1 MEKID
6 KMMKKICMEVQKG
19 NADNTIKPMSRN
31 DLESVAML
39 FASEV
44 NRLNEIIESMKRH
57 AFGRKSEKFDP
68 NQLDIFELLGLKDS
82 AVVVEEDSTAPAAK
96 TAKKKSGKKKAFSGV
111 PVKTVHIY
119 PDSITCPRCGKTM
132 SEISPLVTREII
144 YIPAKMYIRET
155 IKHQYTCFDCF
166 HRFYEP
172 YGLPFQIHASSE
184 LMPVT
189 LFPRSA
195 ATPEFVAHTAY
206 ELFTKCVPL
215 YRQQKAYKDMGYTI
229 LRSDLSR
236 WLWRSMDEYL
246 RFIVDRM
253 RRDFITL
260 KLVHLD
266 ETELEVLEEI
276 KRGFRSSDSYVWIG
290 MSGENEDMQMAV
302 YVYGPGRGK
311 DELNKLLVVDG
322 NHFSGVS
329 MTDGYNVY
337 DLYEYFS
344 GHAGCIA
351 HFKRKIDD
359 AMKVQNSLYRE
370 FHSKS
375 ITSERRKQ
383 ILDDNPVFREEVWLL
398 ERIGELAKW
407 EGQLRDENAEPDKI
421 KNLRETKELP
431 ILEKI
436 HAKLME
442 LEGNFMPSGKFSI
455 AINYGINQWDKL
467 IYYISNPE
475 CPTTNNRIER
485 ESVKPLVMTRKNVL
499 FANSI
504 EGAKSTMNWFSLFTS
519 AKMNNLNVEK
529 YISYALV

>member
-1 MEKID
+1 
-6 KMMKKICMEVQKG
+6 
-19 NADNTIKPMSRN
+19 
-31 DLESVAML
+31 
-39 FASEV
+39 
-44 NRLNEIIESMKRH
+44 
-57 AFGRKSEKFDP
+57 
-68 NQLDIFELLGLKDS
+68 
-82 AVVVEEDSTAPAAK
+82 
-96 TAKKKSGKKKAFSGV
+96 
-111 PVKTVHIY
+111 
-119 PDSITCPRCGKTM
+119 
-132 SEISPLVTREII
+132 
-144 YIPAKMYIRET
+144 
-155 IKHQYTCFDCF
+155 
-166 HRFYEP
+166 
-172 YGLPFQIHASSE
+172 
-184 LMPVT
+184 MPVT

-236 WLWRSMDEYL
+236 WLWQSMDEYL

-260 KLVHLD
+260 NLVHLD
-266 ETELEVLEEI
+266 ETEFEVLEEL
-276 KRGFRSSDSYVWIG
+276 KRGSRSSDSYIWIG
-290 MSGENEDMQMAV
+290 MSGEHEDRQMAV

-344 GHAGCIA
+344 GHAECIA

-359 AMKVQNSLYRE
+359 ALKVQKHVYKE
-370 FHSKS
+370 FYSKS
-375 ITSERRKQ
+375 ASKKR
-383 ILDDNPVFREEVWLL
+383 REEILKENPAFNEQLWLL
-398 ERIGELAKW
+398 ERISKLSEW
-407 EGQLRDENAEPDKI
+407 EGRLRDAEAEPEQI
-421 KNLRETKELP
+421 KKVRETEELP
-431 ILEKI
+431 ILETI
-436 HAKLME
+436 HAKLLE
-442 LEGNFMPSGKFSI
+442 LKGKFMPSGKFSA
-455 AINYGINQWDKL
+455 AINYGLNQWDKL

-529 YISYALV
+529 YISYALSELSTHKMTDETIERLLPYSGKLPENLKISDNCQD